1 MKRLFVY
8 SAIAVLGLSW
18 VVGCSDDT
26 TTKKT
31 ESTTSPT
38 GSKSSTTTE
47 KTSKSGKTPSDT
59 P

>member
-8 SAIAVLGLSW
+8 SAIAMLGLSW
-18 VVGCSDDT
+18 VVGCSDES

-31 ESTTSPT
+31 DTTTSPT
-38 GSKSSTTTE
+38 GKTTTTE
-47 KTSKSGKTPSDT
+47 KTTTKSGKTPSDT

>member
-8 SAIAVLGLSW
+8 SAIAMLGLSW

-31 ESTTSPT
+31 DTTTSPT
-38 GSKSSTTTE
+38 GKTTTTTE
-47 KTSKSGKTPSDT
+47 KTTEKSGK
-59 P
+59 